1 MQSGLRF
8 LPIGANHEKDAKQAK
23 ICPHRQRLAELAEW
37 LKNDGQAG
45 YITLSGSGEPTL
57 HSGFEKVLEFIRSK
71 TTIAAVLLTNG
82 TMLKSREVREAAAC
96 ATW

>member
-1 MQSGLRF
+1 
-8 LPIGANHEKDAKQAK
+8 
-23 ICPHRQRLAELAEW
+23 
-37 LKNDGQAG
+37 
-45 YITLSGSGEPTL
+45 L